1 MEHWCLLTVIIH
13 SFSFIHSFVCLFVRS
28 FICKC
33 NLFTHGALT
42 FIKNSL
48 KRVRVFQIEL
58 GFGAK
63 KTGVPG
69 EKPLGSRERPTT
81 NSPHIWRR
89 HQDSNPGHIGGRRA
103 LSPLRHPC
111 SLEEKQAIQKRGG
124 PSFPPA
130 LLFSPLLCQSR
141 TQRGRC
147 GGERST
153 HVL

>member
-1 MEHWCLLTVIIH
+1 MPAWCGSCFWMDGVIVQMEHWCLLTVIIH

-48 KRVRVFQIEL
+48 KRVRAFQIEL

-89 HQDSNPGHIGGRRA
+89 HQDSNPGHIGGRRVV
-103 LSPLRHPC
+103 SPLRHPF
-111 SLEEKQAIQKRGG
+111 SL
-124 PSFPPA
+124 SFIHSFIWIT
-130 LLFSPLLCQSR
+130 LYQLYF
-141 TQRGRC
+141 TK
-147 GGERST
+147 
-153 HVL
+153 HW